1 MPGASPLTSADVN
14 EVTLPQARRIAV
26 RAQLLDGSATSV
38 LDTVRRLGSL
48 QLDPTARVA
57 PTQFLVLWSRL
68 GQYDRAELQRLL
80 DERELFEWM
89 AFVYPRE
96 ALPALRSRMQRWPGS
111 GGVWRQRVA
120 DWLQANAAFK
130 RYVLRE
136 LERNGPMLSRQFE
149 DRAKVRWPTG
159 SWGGERNVG
168 PMLEFLG
175 ARGEIATVGRNGKQ
189 RLWDLSHR
197 WYGDVAALSHDEA
210 DAYFAETRFRTRGVE
225 LRKGRWI
232 AHPDADD
239 RPVRRTTL
247 LSPFDRLIH
256 DRDRIQAL
264 YDFHYRLEI
273 YVPKA
278 ERKYGYFVLPVLH
291 RDRLVGRIDPEV
303 DRKRGVLKLH
313 AVHWENDPVEIERP
327 VRSLARF
334 LGVEEI
340 EWP

>member
-1 MPGASPLTSADVN
+1 MN

-111 GGVWRQRVA
+111 GVWPQRIA

-136 LERNGPMLSRQFE
+136 LDRNGPMLSRQFE
-149 DRAKVRWPTG
+149 DRVKVRWPASGWT
-159 SWGGERNVG
+159 GERNVG
-168 PMLEFLG
+168 RMLEFLG
-175 ARGEIATVGRNGKQ
+175 ARGEIATVGRRGKQ

-197 WYGDVAALSHDEA
+197 WYGDVAALPHDEA
-210 DAYFAETRFRTRGVE
+210 DAYFAEMRFRTRGVE
-225 LRKGRWI
+225 LRTGRWI

-264 YDFHYRLEI
+264 YDFYYRLEI

-278 ERKYGYFVLPVLH
+278 ERQYGYFVLPVLH

-303 DRKRGVLKLH
+303 DRERGVLKLH
-313 AVHWENDPVEIERP
+313 AVHWERDPVEIERP

>member
-1 MPGASPLTSADVN
+1 MSSPTT
-14 EVTLPQARRIAV
+14 VTLAQARRIAI
-26 RAQLLDGSATSV
+26 RAQLLDGSASSV
-38 LDTVRRLGSL
+38 LETVRRLGSL

-68 GQYDRAELQRLL
+68 GQYDRHELQRLL
-80 DERELFEWM
+80 DERELFEWI

-96 ALPALRSRMQRWPGS
+96 ALPALLSRMHRWPGGNGLWPS
-111 GGVWRQRVA
+111 RVGE
-120 DWLQANAAFK
+120 WLQANAAFK

-149 DRAKVRWPTG
+149 DRAKVRWRSSGWTG
-159 SWGGERNVG
+159 DRNVG
-168 PMLEFLG
+168 RMLEFLC
-175 ARGEIATVGRNGKQ
+175 ARGEIATVGRDGKQ
-189 RLWDLSHR
+189 RLWDLAPR
-197 WYGDVAALSHDEA
+197 WYGDIEPLPHAEA
-210 DAYFAETRFRTRGVE
+210 DAYFAEARFRALGVE
-225 LRKGRWI
+225 LRRGRLV

-256 DRDRIQAL
+256 DRARTEAL
-264 YDFHYRLEI
+264 YDFHYRIEI

-291 RDRLVGRIDPEV
+291 RDRLVGRIDPEL
-303 DRKRGVLKLH
+303 DRKRGVLRIN
-313 AVHWENDPVEIERP
+313 AVHWENDPIELERP

-334 LGVEEI
+334 LGVDKV

>member
-1 MPGASPLTSADVN
+1 MPGKPRV
-14 EVTLPQARRIAV
+14 VTHAQARRIAI
-26 RAQLLDGSATSV
+26 RAQALDGSATSV

-68 GQYDRAELQRLL
+68 GQYDQRELQRLL
-80 DERELFEWM
+80 DDRELFEWI
-89 AFVYPRE
+89 AFVYPKE
-96 ALPALRSRMQRWPGS
+96 ALPALLSRMHRWPYGT
-111 GGVWRQRVA
+111 GIWPNRVRG
-120 DWLQANAAFK
+120 WLKANAAFK

-136 LERNGPMLSRQFE
+136 LEGNGPMLSRQFE
-149 DRAKVRWPTG
+149 DRAKVRWPSSGWTG
-159 SWGGERNVG
+159 DRNVG
-168 PMLEFLG
+168 RMLEFLC
-175 ARGEIATVGRNGKQ
+175 AAGEIATVGRDGKQ
-189 RLWDLSHR
+189 RLWNLSER
-197 WYGDVAALSHDEA
+197 WYGDVEPLSPDEA

-225 LRKGRWI
+225 LRKGEWI

-256 DRDRIQAL
+256 DRARIEAL
-264 YDFHYRLEI
+264 YGFHYRIEI

-278 ERKYGYFVLPVLH
+278 DRKYGYFVLPVLH

-303 DRKRGVLKLH
+303 DRRRGVLKIN
-313 AVHWENDPVEIERP
+313 AVHWEAGPVDLERP
-327 VRSLARF
+327 IRSLARF
-334 LGVEEI
+334 LGVGEI

>member
-1 MPGASPLTSADVN
+1 VN

-111 GGVWRQRVA
+111 GVWPQRIA

-136 LERNGPMLSRQFE
+136 LDRNGPMLSRQFE
-149 DRAKVRWPTG
+149 DRVKVRWPASGWT
-159 SWGGERNVG
+159 GERNVG
-168 PMLEFLG
+168 RMLEFLG
-175 ARGEIATVGRNGKQ
+175 ARGEIATVGRRGKQ

-197 WYGDVAALSHDEA
+197 WYGDVAALPHDEA
-210 DAYFAETRFRTRGVE
+210 DAYFAEMRFRTRGVE
-225 LRKGRWI
+225 LRTGRWI

-256 DRDRIQAL
+256 DRDRIQSL
-264 YDFHYRLEI
+264 YDFYYRLEI

-278 ERKYGYFVLPVLH
+278 ERQYGYFVLPVLH

-303 DRKRGVLKLH
+303 DRERGVLKLH
-313 AVHWENDPVEIERP
+313 AVHWERDPVEIERP

>member
-1 MPGASPLTSADVN
+1 MSSPTTVSLA
-14 EVTLPQARRIAV
+14 QARRIAI
-26 RAQLLDGSATSV
+26 RAQLLDGSASSV
-38 LDTVRRLGSL
+38 LETVRRLGSL

-68 GQYDRAELQRLL
+68 GQYDRHELQRLL
-80 DERELFEWM
+80 DERELFEWI

-96 ALPALRSRMQRWPGS
+96 ALPALLSRMHRWPGGNGLWPS
-111 GGVWRQRVA
+111 RVGE
-120 DWLQANAAFK
+120 WLKANAAFK

-149 DRAKVRWPTG
+149 DRAKVRWRSSGWTG
-159 SWGGERNVG
+159 DRNVG
-168 PMLEFLG
+168 RMLEFLC
-175 ARGEIATVGRNGKQ
+175 ARGEIATVGRDGKQ
-189 RLWDLSHR
+189 RLWDLAPR
-197 WYGDVAALSHDEA
+197 WYGDIEPLPHAEA
-210 DAYFAETRFRTRGVE
+210 DAYFAEARFRALGVE
-225 LRKGRWI
+225 LRRGRLV

-256 DRDRIQAL
+256 DRARTEAL
-264 YDFHYRLEI
+264 YDFHYRIEI

-291 RDRLVGRIDPEV
+291 RDRLVGRIDPEL
-303 DRKRGVLKLH
+303 DRKRGVLRIN
-313 AVHWENDPVEIERP
+313 AVHWENDPIELERP

-334 LGVEEI
+334 LGVDKV

>member
-1 MPGASPLTSADVN
+1 MSSPTTVSLA
-14 EVTLPQARRIAV
+14 QARRIAI
-26 RAQLLDGSATSV
+26 RAQLLDGSASSV
-38 LDTVRRLGSL
+38 LETVRRLGSL

-68 GQYDRAELQRLL
+68 GQYDRNELQRLL
-80 DERELFEWM
+80 DERELFEWI
-89 AFVYPRE
+89 AFVYPKE
-96 ALPALRSRMQRWPGS
+96 ALPALLSRMHRWPPGNGLWPS
-111 GGVWRQRVA
+111 RVGE
-120 DWLQANAAFK
+120 WLQANAAFK

-149 DRAKVRWPTG
+149 DRAKVRWPSSGWTG
-159 SWGGERNVG
+159 DRNVG
-168 PMLEFLG
+168 RMLEFLC
-175 ARGEIATVGRNGKQ
+175 ARGEIATVGRDGKQ
-189 RLWDLSHR
+189 RLWDLAPR
-197 WYGDVAALSHDEA
+197 WYGDIEPLPHAEA
-210 DAYFAETRFRTRGVE
+210 DAYFAGARFRALGVE
-225 LRKGRWI
+225 LRRGRLV

-256 DRDRIQAL
+256 DRARTEAL
-264 YDFHYRLEI
+264 YDFHYRIEI

-303 DRKRGVLKLH
+303 DRKRGVLRIN
-313 AVHWENDPVEIERP
+313 AVHWENDPIELERP

-334 LGVEEI
+334 LGVDKV

>member
-1 MPGASPLTSADVN
+1 MSSPTTVSLA
-14 EVTLPQARRIAV
+14 QARRIAI

-38 LDTVRRLGSL
+38 LETVRRLGSL

-68 GQYDRAELQRLL
+68 GQYDRNELQRLL
-80 DERELFEWM
+80 DERELFEWI
-89 AFVYPRE
+89 AFVYPKE
-96 ALPALRSRMQRWPGS
+96 ALPALLSRMHRWPPGNGLWPS
-111 GGVWRQRVA
+111 RVGE
-120 DWLQANAAFK
+120 WLRANAAFK

-149 DRAKVRWPTG
+149 DRAKVRWPSSGWTG
-159 SWGGERNVG
+159 DRNVG
-168 PMLEFLG
+168 RMLEFLC
-175 ARGEIATVGRNGKQ
+175 ARGEIATVGRDGKQ
-189 RLWDLSHR
+189 RLWDLAPR
-197 WYGDVAALSHDEA
+197 WYGDVEPLPHAEA
-210 DAYFAETRFRTRGVE
+210 DAYFAEARFRALGVE
-225 LRKGRWI
+225 LRRGHLV

-256 DRDRIQAL
+256 DRARTEAL
-264 YDFHYRLEI
+264 YDFHYRIEI

-303 DRKRGVLKLH
+303 DRKRGVLRIN
-313 AVHWENDPVEIERP
+313 AVHWENDPIELERP

-334 LGVEEI
+334 LGVDKV

>member
-1 MPGASPLTSADVN
+1 MT
-14 EVTLPQARRIAV
+14 EVTPAQARRIAV

-68 GQYDRAELQRLL
+68 GRYERGELARLL
-80 DERELFEWM
+80 AERELYEWH
-89 AFVYPRE
+89 AFVYPKE
-96 ALPALRSRMQRWPGS
+96 ALPALLSRMRRWPAGDS
-111 GGVWRQRVA
+111 A
-120 DWLQANAAFK
+120 WLRRIREWLRANVSFK

-136 LERNGPMLSRQFE
+136 LERNGPMRSRQFE
-149 DRAKVRWPTG
+149 DRSRVPWPSSGWTG
-159 SWGGERNVG
+159 SRNVG
-168 PMLEFLG
+168 QMLEFLG
-175 ARGEIATVGRNGKQ
+175 ARGEIAIVGREGTQ
-189 RLWDLSHR
+189 RLWDLADR
-197 WYGDVAALSHDEA
+197 WYGDTQPFPHDDA
-210 DAYFAETRFRTRGVE
+210 DAYFAEQRFRALGVE

-256 DRDRIQAL
+256 DRARTEAL
-264 YDFHYRLEI
+264 YDFHYRIEI

-291 RDRLVGRIDPEV
+291 RDRLVGRIDPEL
-303 DRKRGVLKLH
+303 DRNGGVLRVN
-313 AVHWENDPVEIERP
+313 AVHWEDGPVPIERS

-334 LGVEEI
+334 LGAGEVV
-340 EWP
+340 WPNA

>member
-1 MPGASPLTSADVN
+1 
-14 EVTLPQARRIAV
+14 
-26 RAQLLDGSATSV
+26 LLDGSATSV

-111 GGVWRQRVA
+111 GVWPQRIA

-136 LERNGPMLSRQFE
+136 LDRNGPMLSRQFE
-149 DRAKVRWPTG
+149 DRVKVRWPASGWT
-159 SWGGERNVG
+159 GERNVG
-168 PMLEFLG
+168 RMLEFLG
-175 ARGEIATVGRNGKQ
+175 ARGEIATVGRRGKQ

-197 WYGDVAALSHDEA
+197 WYGDVAALPHDEA
-210 DAYFAETRFRTRGVE
+210 DAYFAEMRFRTRGVE
-225 LRKGRWI
+225 LRTGRWI

-256 DRDRIQAL
+256 DRDRIQSL
-264 YDFHYRLEI
+264 YDFYYRLEI

-278 ERKYGYFVLPVLH
+278 ERQYGYFVLPVLH

-303 DRKRGVLKLH
+303 DRERGVLKLH
-313 AVHWENDPVEIERP
+313 AVHWERDPVEIERP

>member
-1 MPGASPLTSADVN
+1 MPASPTTVSLA
-14 EVTLPQARRIAV
+14 QARRIAI
-26 RAQLLDGSATSV
+26 RAQGLDGSATSV

-68 GQYDRAELQRLL
+68 GQYDRHELQRLL
-80 DERELFEWM
+80 DERELFESI
-89 AFVYPRE
+89 AFVYPKE
-96 ALPALRSRMQRWPGS
+96 ALPALLSRMERWPAGD
-111 GGVWRQRVA
+111 GAWPQRVRE
-120 DWLQANAAFK
+120 WLRANSAFK

-136 LERNGPMLSRQFE
+136 LEQNGPMLSRQFE
-149 DRAKVRWPTG
+149 DRAKQRWPSSGWTG
-159 SWGGERNVG
+159 GRNVG
-168 PMLEFLG
+168 RMLEFLCAG
-175 ARGEIATVGRNGKQ
+175 GEIATVGRDGKQ
-189 RLWDLSHR
+189 RLWDLADR
-197 WYGDVAALSHDEA
+197 WYGDVEPLPPHEA
-210 DAYFAETRFRTRGVE
+210 DAYFAEQRFRSLGVQFRG
-225 LRKGRWI
+225 GRWI

-256 DRDRIQAL
+256 DRTRTEAL
-264 YDFHYRLEI
+264 YDFHYRIEI

-303 DRKRGVLKLH
+303 DRKRAVLKIN
-313 AVHWENDPVEIERP
+313 AVHWEDAPIDLERP

-334 LGVEEI
+334 LGVGTV